1 MNKNQNSERLSINF
15 ILNPN
20 APEDKEI
27 IGYLIKYREKHAYKS
42 TALAARA
49 FLFEGLDTYE
59 EIQLLKSKNE
69 EANVKITEANLKY
82 ADATSR
88 YEETINQLRTED
100 KQQAAKIAE
109 LNQTDAQQKA
119 AIIQLQTENKQQSA
133 IIVTLNQTDAQQ
145 KAAITQ
151 LQTEKKQ
158 QTIIIA
164 ELKQTDAEQKTAITQ
179 LQTENKQQN
188 AAIVQLKQDGLKIAR
203 ELKEERQSLLS
214 MQDIDE
220 IQEIY
225 PELSSK
231 KVVKIAVAYLQ
242 DCLKKE
248 QSWSFLST
256 PTMPSKFIKLK
267 K

>member
-1 MNKNQNSERLSINF
+1 
-15 ILNPN
+15 
-20 APEDKEI
+20 
-27 IGYLIKYREKHAYKS
+27 
-42 TALAARA
+42 
-49 FLFEGLDTYE
+49 
-59 EIQLLKSKNE
+59 
-69 EANVKITEANLKY
+69 
-82 ADATSR
+82 
-88 YEETINQLRTED
+88 
-100 KQQAAKIAE
+100 
-109 LNQTDAQQKA
+109 
-119 AIIQLQTENKQQSA
+119 
-133 IIVTLNQTDAQQ
+133 
-145 KAAITQ
+145 
-151 LQTEKKQ
+151 
-158 QTIIIA
+158 
-164 ELKQTDAEQKTAITQ
+164 
-179 LQTENKQQN
+179 
-188 AAIVQLKQDGLKIAR
+188 LKIAR